1 MRGPATGKDLTLA
14 RDVVV
19 PFEEVFCANERG
31 TVASYRV
38 YRAALE
44 SGLAGVRLLVTGDE
58 RLDSFE
64 RAMTTARQW
73 LLTRGPRYAD
83 DD

>member
-1 MRGPATGKDLTLA
+1 MA

-38 YRAALE
+38 YHATPDAG
-44 SGLAGVRLLVTGDE
+44 SDGVRVLVSGDE
-58 RLDSFE
+58 RLAAFE
-64 RAMTTARQW
+64 GAIRASRDW
-73 LLTRGPRYAD
+73 LLSHGPRYAD
-83 DD
+83 E

>member
-1 MRGPATGKDLTLA
+1 MTNLHGRWRILDVLIGAPLALDIAVRGPAAGKDLDNLA

-38 YRAALE
+38 YRAARE
-44 SGLAGVRLLVTGDE
+44 SG
-58 RLDSFE
+58 
-64 RAMTTARQW
+64 
-73 LLTRGPRYAD
+73 GPRASGCW
-83 DD
+83 